1 MFSCQKIANL
11 SLEILV
17 GFSKFFAVN
26 ASFLNKELKA
36 QVSQEIFAYLSERVP
51 KTLLKFNDVL
61 PIMYYLGQGFSSQ
74 ESPSKKMV
82 EFFRETVVRK
92 VEANAGKTLLRIVYD
107 NSVVQPFTPNV
118 KNSNFAKLEFLIP
131 AMDSLKVEASE
142 ERIRSIMNQLS
153 RDCGNWSGRILIDNL
168 LILNKMKVFYIFYNK
183 LLIYFDFSRSMPG
196 KFSKKAL
203 KI

>member
-17 GFSKFFAVN
+17 GFSKFLAVN

-36 QVSQEIFAYLSERVP
+36 QVTQEIFAYLSERVP
-51 KTLLKFNDVL
+51 KSLLKFNDVL
-61 PIMYYLGQGFSSQ
+61 PIMYYLGRGLSSQ
-74 ESPSKKMV
+74 ETPSKKIV
-82 EFFRETVVRK
+82 DFFRETIVRK

-107 NSVVQPFTPNV
+107 NSVVQTFTPNV

-131 AMDSLKVEASE
+131 TMDSLKVEVSE
-142 ERIRSIMNQLS
+142 ERISNIMNQLS

-168 LILNKMKVFYIFYNK
+168 LILNKMKVFYIIFIINY
-183 LLIYFDFSRSMPG
+183 
-196 KFSKKAL
+196 
-203 KI
+203 